1 MKILLIGAN
10 GQIGYELARQLPPL
24 GEVIAL
30 DRTHMDLT
38 DPDQVRAVIR
48 YHQPQLLINAAA
60 CTAVDQ
66 AESEPELTMRINA
79 EAPAVM
85 AQEAQA
91 LGAGMIHYSTDY
103 VFDGSKDGSY
113 EEDDA
118 TNPLN
123 VYGRSKLAGELA
135 VATACEAH
143 WIFRTSWVYGVH
155 GNNFLKTM
163 MRLMQEREQLAIVAD
178 QIGAPT
184 WARTIGEVTRHL
196 LTNGNGD
203 TTILDGLRATSGLYH
218 LTAGGATSWHE
229 YACFIA
235 TQLQAHRMAIKATAD
250 KIAAIP
256 SAAYPTPAARPLNSR
271 LSLEKMRK
279 TFAITMPAWQSDVT
293 ACQCEIISGYRKA
306 DR

>member
-60 CTAVDQ
+60 YTAVDQ

-135 VATACEAH
+135 VAAACEAH

-271 LSLEKMRK
+271 LSLEKLQR

-293 ACQCEIISGYRKA
+293 ACLDELIA
-306 DR
+306 NDH

>member
-10 GQIGYELARQLPPL
+10 GQIGYELARQLPSL
-24 GEVIAL
+24 GEVTAL

-66 AESEPELTMRINA
+66 AESEPELAMRINA

-184 WARTIGEVTRHL
+184 WARLISQTTGDILRQADAAGRDL
-196 LTNGNGD
+196 LEQ
-203 TTILDGLRATSGLYH
+203 ITSTAGIYH
-218 LTAGGATSWHE
+218 LSAQGCTSWYD
-229 YACFIA
+229 YACHIVEQMRA
-235 TQLQAHRMAIKATAD
+235 LNMPVSVAPGSITAISSD
-250 KIAAIP
+250 EFAA
-256 SAAYPTPAARPLNSR
+256 PALRPLNSR
-271 LSLEKMRK
+271 LALGKIQDI
-279 TFAITMPAWQSDVT
+279 FGVTMAPWKDSVT
-293 ACQCEIISGYRKA
+293 QCICDLSQPQ
-306 DR
+306 